1 MSMAGPRE
9 QSSKYSTV
17 RRWCREQMPVGKERD
32 EGGEEGRV
40 AGGLVQRDQLVTE
53 AKFCESVS
61 VCSVCIGDVIL
72 LVTRGD

>member
-1 MSMAGPRE
+1 
-9 QSSKYSTV
+9 
-17 RRWCREQMPVGKERD
+17 MPVGKERD